1 MPSETYKSIERID
14 LDSPFYITEL
24 PLGNKVYVID
34 NYLDSSLHH
43 AVDNFLSQST
53 SWQKHN
59 EVQGDGGRGG
69 LPNHQLWGASYFRG
83 REVEDGRFIKL
94 ECESHKYGSPHL
106 MYWFDR
112 KIRTDFSFEWVR
124 FQYMGT
130 NSQTHGLDGS
140 CHSDCSDDDNYNLS
154 FLYYTNTFWNEN
166 WGGDLRFYD
175 RFVPTGA
182 RELMDRYE
190 IGRVE
195 FKPNRLLM
203 FDGRL
208 PHGAESPSKDARYI
222 DRKSIVLRG
231 DEVRLLD
238 GNQRYANN

>member
-1 MPSETYKSIERID
+1 
-14 LDSPFYITEL
+14 
-24 PLGNKVYVID
+24 
-34 NYLDSSLHH
+34 
-43 AVDNFLSQST
+43 
-53 SWQKHN
+53 
-59 EVQGDGGRGG
+59 
-69 LPNHQLWGASYFRG
+69 
-83 REVEDGRFIKL
+83 
-94 ECESHKYGSPHL
+94 

-140 CHSDCSDDDNYNLS
+140 CHSDCSNEDNYNLS

-208 PHGAESPSKDARYI
+208 PHGAESPSQDARYI
-222 DRKSIVLRG
+222 DR
-231 DEVRLLD
+231 
-238 GNQRYANN
+238 